1 MPVTAI
7 DTDQVSTNTMVSD
20 LMGLSVLPGWPL
32 TQSLSQLLNYFWSGM
47 VLQPAENQFPV
58 FVVSIEAVII
68 WVPYLP

>member
-7 DTDQVSTNTMVSD
+7 DTDQVSTNTMVSN

-47 VLQPAENQFPV
+47 VLQPAEN
-58 FVVSIEAVII
+58 
-68 WVPYLP
+68 